1 MKTKISQF
9 DDNIGKD
16 IEGYYFL
23 SDFKISS
30 GKKGRYANVFIT
42 DCTGSHTA
50 RMWQETIS
58 EDGSREA
65 ALIGKVIHVYGR
77 VDAYDGKGSLI
88 IGAMN
93 EAAEAEYEMS
103 EIARCLSKEYL
114 KGFTREIGNYM
125 LQISDENLALLVKTI
140 FNENYAALSQ
150 LPAGLKMH
158 HNFNGGLLIH
168 TCEVCELAVDYLNL
182 SERMKAVKEYGPV
195 IDSRTKD
202 LVIAG
207 ALLHDIGKVY
217 EYRGFPSARITK
229 KGELLGHLDIG
240 ADIIRS
246 TAKKTGMTD
255 EDMIDELC
263 HIVLSS
269 DGDESC
275 IAPKTFEALI
285 VSFADNFSAQCDNY
299 GVLLSEDKRICP
311 DDPGDFFYSKIKQR
325 KFLRKE

>member
-103 EIARCLSKEYL
+103 EIARCLSKEY
-114 KGFTREIGNYM
+114 FNY
-125 LQISDENLALLVKTI
+125 I
-140 FNENYAALSQ
+140 FLCFFHLIINYLF
-150 LPAGLKMH
+150 
-158 HNFNGGLLIH
+158 NFLID
-168 TCEVCELAVDYLNL
+168 T
-182 SERMKAVKEYGPV
+182 
-195 IDSRTKD
+195 T
-202 LVIAG
+202 
-207 ALLHDIGKVY
+207 LHDI
-217 EYRGFPSARITK
+217 P
-229 KGELLGHLDIG
+229 
-240 ADIIRS
+240 
-246 TAKKTGMTD
+246 
-255 EDMIDELC
+255 
-263 HIVLSS
+263 
-269 DGDESC
+269 
-275 IAPKTFEALI
+275 LI
-285 VSFADNFSAQCDNY
+285 LN
-299 GVLLSEDKRICP
+299 
-311 DDPGDFFYSKIKQR
+311 
-325 KFLRKE
+325 

>member
-65 ALIGKVIHVYGR
+65 DLIGKVIHVYGR

-140 FNENYAALSQ
+140 FNEIEQ
-150 LPAGLKMH
+150 
-158 HNFNGGLLIH
+158 F
-168 TCEVCELAVDYLNL
+168 
-182 SERMKAVKEYGPV
+182 
-195 IDSRTKD
+195 
-202 LVIAG
+202 
-207 ALLHDIGKVY
+207 
-217 EYRGFPSARITK
+217 
-229 KGELLGHLDIG
+229 
-240 ADIIRS
+240 
-246 TAKKTGMTD
+246 
-255 EDMIDELC
+255 
-263 HIVLSS
+263 
-269 DGDESC
+269 
-275 IAPKTFEALI
+275 
-285 VSFADNFSAQCDNY
+285 
-299 GVLLSEDKRICP
+299 
-311 DDPGDFFYSKIKQR
+311 
-325 KFLRKE
+325 